1 MTTTMK
7 GQIMDDE
14 IRENL
19 KEVSK
24 QVQGV
29 GRMIGSNKT
38 GLERLT
44 SMSDCLGMHKETLDI
59 YIRIL
64 KDKN

>member
-1 MTTTMK
+1 MN
-7 GQIMDDE
+7 DE
-14 IRENL
+14 IRGNL

-38 GLERLT
+38 DRDILI
-44 SMSDCLGMHKETLDI
+44 SMSKCLALHKETLDT
-59 YIRIL
+59 YIDIL
-64 KDKN
+64 KIKD

>member
-1 MTTTMK
+1 MN
-7 GQIMDDE
+7 DE

-19 KEVSK
+19 KEVSN

-38 GLERLT
+38 GLETLI
-44 SMSDCLGMHKETLDI
+44 SMSKCLATHKETLDV
-59 YIRIL
+59 YIDIL
-64 KDKN
+64 KDKNE